1 MTTET
6 EENQEVQH
14 AVVTV
19 ALALPVGKDVE
30 DDRRVEILESQLET
44 ALQDVPPE
52 FRRIINTDLDRTES
66 MEEAHRRWEG
76 EAEARAERKAA
87 RRRERYFDEHGHF

>member
-19 ALALPVGKDVE
+19 ALALPVGKEVE
-30 DDRRVEILESQLET
+30 GERRIELMENHLVA
-44 ALQDVPPE
+44 ALQDVPLE
-52 FRRIINTDLDRTES
+52 FRRVLHADLGKTES
-66 MEEAHRRWEG
+66 MQEAHRRWEG
-76 EAEARAERKAA
+76 EAEARAERKAE